1 MAHRAKD
8 APSPSRLHLSAD
20 AGDACLCLHEGMGGA
35 EVSRL
40 RGWVRR
46 RRGPADALIY
56 LLIALAAGAL
66 GLTVSGAIVPSVFA
80 VASPWWALIPAL
92 AAVAIVLVRDR
103 WPILA
108 LLAATVV
115 MAVDIFVFGGLVPL
129 IVAVDV
135 LYVAT
140 RESVH
145 RRRILVGMIAVVAVM
160 AVAAGWVTGE
170 ARATFLVALQLGALG
185 GLGYWYGTAVA
196 QSREL
201 VALHRQQA
209 EDARREGER
218 QRDAAVQG
226 ERDGMAREL
235 HDVVAGHVA
244 AMAIRSEAAL
254 SMPPDP
260 DADRAALRA
269 VRDSSREAHDT
280 LRTMIAVLRDGGD
293 RIVAPPGVASIDD
306 LAESARRSGLEVSL
320 ENALDTTLS
329 TPVDHAVAR
338 IVQESLA
345 NCVRHAPGAEV
356 RIRLAEEA
364 GQVSVRVDSGW
375 ASAPPAQLVGNGW
388 GLELL
393 RERAKA
399 LGGRLDAGPRAD
411 GWCVE
416 ARIPAAVQG

>member
-1 MAHRAKD
+1 
-8 APSPSRLHLSAD
+8 
-20 AGDACLCLHEGMGGA
+20 MGEE

-46 RRGPADALIY
+46 HRGPADALIY

-80 VASPWWALIPAL
+80 AASPWWALIPAL
-92 AAVAIVLVRDR
+92 AAVALVLVRDR
-103 WPILA
+103 WPIPA
-108 LLAATVV
+108 LIAAAMV
-115 MAVDIFVFGGLVPL
+115 MAVDVFVFGGLVPL

-140 RESVH
+140 RETE
-145 RRRILVGMIAVVAVM
+145 RRRPILVGTVSVVAVM
-160 AVAAGWVTGE
+160 AIAAGWITGD
-170 ARATFLVALQLGALG
+170 ARAAFLVALQLGALG

-201 VALHRQQA
+201 IALHRRQA
-209 EDARREGER
+209 EDARREGAR

-226 ERDGMAREL
+226 ERDAMAREL

-280 LRTMIAVLRDGGD
+280 LRTMIAVLRDGGAQ
-293 RIVAPPGVASIDD
+293 IAAPAGVASIDD
-306 LAESARRSGLEVSL
+306 LAEAARRSGLEVSL
-320 ENALDTTLS
+320 ENDLDADLS
-329 TPVDHAVAR
+329 TPVDQAVAR

-356 RIRLAEEA
+356 RIRLVEEA
-364 GQVSVRVDSGW
+364 GEVSVRVDSRG
-375 ASAPPAQLVGNGW
+375 ASAPLARLVGNGW

-411 GWCVE
+411 GWRVE
-416 ARIPAAVQG
+416 ARIPAAVPG

>member
-1 MAHRAKD
+1 
-8 APSPSRLHLSAD
+8 
-20 AGDACLCLHEGMGGA
+20 MGEA

-40 RGWVRR
+40 RDWVRR
-46 RRGPADALIY
+46 HRGPADALIY

-80 VASPWWALIPAL
+80 AASPWWALIPAL
-92 AAVAIVLVRDR
+92 AAVALVLVRDR
-103 WPILA
+103 WPIPA
-108 LLAATVV
+108 LIAAATV
-115 MAVDIFVFGGLVPL
+115 MAVDVFAFGGLVPL

-135 LYVAT
+135 LYVAA
-140 RESVH
+140 RETEH
-145 RRRILVGMIAVVAVM
+145 RRRILLGMIAVVAVM
-160 AVAAGWVTGE
+160 AIAAGWITGD
-170 ARATFLVALQLGALG
+170 ARAAFLVALQLGALG

-209 EDARREGER
+209 EDARHEGAR
-218 QRDAAVQG
+218 QRDAAVQR
-226 ERDGMAREL
+226 ERDAMAREL

-244 AMAIRSEAAL
+244 AMAIRSEAVL

-280 LRTMIAVLRDGGD
+280 LRTMIAVLRDGGTQ
-293 RIVAPPGVASIDD
+293 IAAPAGVASIDD
-306 LAESARRSGLEVSL
+306 LAEAARRSGLEVSL
-320 ENALDTTLS
+320 ENDLAADLS
-329 TPVDHAVAR
+329 TPVDQAVAR

-356 RIRLAEEA
+356 RIRLVEES
-364 GQVSVRVDSGW
+364 GEVSVRVDSRG

-411 GWCVE
+411 GWRVE
-416 ARIPAAVQG
+416 ARIPAAVPA

>member
-1 MAHRAKD
+1 MGE
-8 APSPSRLHLSAD
+8 AD
-20 AGDACLCLHEGMGGA
+20 I
-35 EVSRL
+35 SRL
-40 RGWVRR
+40 RGWARR
-46 RRGPADALIY
+46 HRGPADALIY
-56 LLIALAAGAL
+56 LLIAVAAGAL

-80 VASPWWALIPAL
+80 AASPWWTLIPAL

-103 WPILA
+103 WPIPA
-108 LLAATVV
+108 LIAATMV
-115 MAVDIFVFGGLVPL
+115 MAVDVFVFGGLVPL

-140 RESVH
+140 RETE
-145 RRRILVGMIAVVAVM
+145 RRHRILVGVIAVVAVV
-160 AVAAGWVTGE
+160 AIAAGWITGD

-218 QRDAAVQG
+218 ERDAAVQG
-226 ERDGMAREL
+226 ERDAMAREL

-254 SMPPDP
+254 STPPAL

-280 LRTMIAVLRDGGD
+280 LRTMIAVLRDGGAQ
-293 RIVAPPGVASIDD
+293 IAAPVGVASVDD
-306 LAESARRSGLEVSL
+306 LAQSARRSGLEVSL
-320 ENALDTTLS
+320 ENELDTDLS
-329 TPVDHAVAR
+329 TPVDQTVAR

-356 RIRLAEEA
+356 RIRLVKESGEVA
-364 GQVSVRVDSGW
+364 VRVDSRG
-375 ASAPPAQLVGNGW
+375 ASAPPARLVGNGW

-399 LGGRLDAGPRAD
+399 LGGWLEAGPRRD
-411 GWCVE
+411 GWRVE
-416 ARIPAAVQG
+416 ARIPAGVPG

>member
-1 MAHRAKD
+1 
-8 APSPSRLHLSAD
+8 
-20 AGDACLCLHEGMGGA
+20 MGEA
-35 EVSRL
+35 EVFRL
-40 RGWVRR
+40 REWVRR
-46 RRGPADALIY
+46 HRGPADALIY

-80 VASPWWALIPAL
+80 AASAWWALIPAL
-92 AAVAIVLVRDR
+92 TAVALVLVRDR
-103 WPILA
+103 WPIPVLI
-108 LLAATVV
+108 AAAMV
-115 MAVDIFVFGGLVPL
+115 MAVDVFVFGGLVPL

-135 LYVAT
+135 LYLAT
-140 RESVH
+140 RETEH
-145 RRRILVGMIAVVAVM
+145 RRGILAGTVSVVAVM
-160 AVAAGWVTGE
+160 SIAAGWITGD
-170 ARATFLVALQLGALG
+170 ARAAFLVALQLGALA

-209 EDARREGER
+209 EDARHEGAR

-226 ERDGMAREL
+226 ERDAMAREL

-280 LRTMIAVLRDGGD
+280 LRTMIAVLRDGGTQ
-293 RIVAPPGVASIDD
+293 IAAPAGVASIDD
-306 LAESARRSGLEVSL
+306 LAEAARRSGLEVSL
-320 ENALDTTLS
+320 ENDLAADLS
-329 TPVDHAVAR
+329 TPVDQAVAR

-356 RIRLAEEA
+356 RIRLVEES
-364 GQVSVRVDSGW
+364 GEVSVRVDSRG
-375 ASAPPAQLVGNGW
+375 ASAPPARLVGNGW

-416 ARIPAAVQG
+416 ARIPAAVSG

>member
-1 MAHRAKD
+1 
-8 APSPSRLHLSAD
+8 
-20 AGDACLCLHEGMGGA
+20 MGEA
-35 EVSRL
+35 QVSRL

-46 RRGPADALIY
+46 HRGVADALIY

-80 VASPWWALIPAL
+80 AASPWWALIPAL
-92 AAVAIVLVRDR
+92 AAVALVLVRDR
-103 WPILA
+103 WPIPA
-108 LLAATVV
+108 LIAAATV
-115 MAVDIFVFGGLVPL
+115 MAVDVFAFGGLVPL

-140 RESVH
+140 RETEH
-145 RRRILVGMIAVVAVM
+145 RRRILLGMIAVVAVM
-160 AVAAGWVTGE
+160 AIAAGWITGD
-170 ARATFLVALQLGALG
+170 ARAAFLVALQLGALG

-209 EDARREGER
+209 EDARHEGAR
-218 QRDAAVQG
+218 QRDAAVQR
-226 ERDGMAREL
+226 ERDAMAREL

-254 SMPPDP
+254 STPPAP

-280 LRTMIAVLRDGGD
+280 LRTMIAVLRDGGTQ
-293 RIVAPPGVASIDD
+293 IAAPAGVASIDD
-306 LAESARRSGLEVSL
+306 LAEAARRSGLAVAI
-320 ENALDTTLS
+320 ENELAADLS
-329 TPVDHAVAR
+329 TPVDQAVAR

-356 RIRLAEEA
+356 RIRLVEES
-364 GQVSVRVDSGW
+364 GEVSVRVDSRG

-411 GWCVE
+411 GWRVE
-416 ARIPAAVQG
+416 ARIPAAVPA

>member
-1 MAHRAKD
+1 
-8 APSPSRLHLSAD
+8 
-20 AGDACLCLHEGMGGA
+20 MGGA
-35 EVSRL
+35 EGAGL

-46 RRGPADALIY
+46 HRGSADALIY

-66 GLTVSGAIVPSVFA
+66 GLTVSGAMVPSVFA
-80 VASPWWALIPAL
+80 AASPWWALIPAL

-103 WPILA
+103 WPIPA
-108 LLAATVV
+108 LVAATAV
-115 MAVDIFVFGGLVPL
+115 MAADVFVFGGLVPL

-140 RESVH
+140 RESGY
-145 RRRILVGMIAVVAVM
+145 RRRILVGIVSVVAVV
-160 AVAAGWVTGE
+160 AVAAGWVTGD
-170 ARATFLVALQLGALG
+170 ARASFLVALQLGALG

-201 VALHRQQA
+201 VALHRRQA
-209 EDARREGER
+209 EEARREGTR

-226 ERDGMAREL
+226 ERDAMAREL

-254 SMPPDP
+254 SMPPDA

-280 LRTMIAVLRDGGD
+280 LRTMIAVLRDGGTQ
-293 RIVAPPGVASIDD
+293 IAAPAGVASIDD
-306 LAESARRSGLEVSL
+306 LAEAARRSGLVVSL
-320 ENALDTTLS
+320 ENGLDADLT
-329 TPVDHAVAR
+329 TPVDQAVAR

-356 RIRLAEEA
+356 RIRLSEEA
-364 GQVSVRVDSGW
+364 GQVSVRVDSRR

-416 ARIPAAVQG
+416 ALIPAAVPG

>member
-1 MAHRAKD
+1 MGEA
-8 APSPSRLHLSAD
+8 
-20 AGDACLCLHEGMGGA
+20 EG
-35 EVSRL
+35 SRL
-40 RGWVRR
+40 RDWVRR
-46 RRGPADALIY
+46 HRASADALIY

-66 GLTVSGAIVPSVFA
+66 GLTVSGAIVPSAFA
-80 VASPWWALIPAL
+80 AASPWWTLIPAL
-92 AAVAIVLVRDR
+92 AAVVVVLARDR
-103 WPILA
+103 WPIPA
-108 LLAATVV
+108 LIAAVV
-115 MAVDIFVFGGLVPL
+115 IMAVDVFVFGGLVPL

-140 RESVH
+140 RETER

-160 AVAAGWVTGE
+160 AVAAGWITAD
-170 ARATFLVALQLGALG
+170 ARASFLVALQLGALG

-218 QRDAAVQG
+218 DRDAAVQG
-226 ERDGMAREL
+226 ERDAMAREL

-254 SMPPDP
+254 SMPPEP

-280 LRTMIAVLRDGGD
+280 LRTMIAVLRDGGAQ
-293 RIVAPPGVASIDD
+293 IAAPAGVASIDE
-306 LAESARRSGLEVSL
+306 LAEAARRAGLEVSL
-320 ENALDTTLS
+320 ENELDTALS
-329 TPVDHAVAR
+329 TPADQAVAR

-356 RIRLAEEA
+356 RIRLVKESGE
-364 GQVSVRVDSGW
+364 VTVRVDSRG
-375 ASAPPAQLVGNGW
+375 ASAPPARLAGNGW

-393 RERAKA
+393 RERARA
-399 LGGRLDAGPRAD
+399 LGGTLDAGPRAD
-411 GWCVE
+411 DGWRVE
-416 ARIPAAVQG
+416 ARIPAVVQG

>member
-1 MAHRAKD
+1 MGE
-8 APSPSRLHLSAD
+8 AD
-20 AGDACLCLHEGMGGA
+20 I
-35 EVSRL
+35 SRL

-46 RRGPADALIY
+46 HRGPADALTY

-80 VASPWWALIPAL
+80 AASPWWTLIPAL
-92 AAVAIVLVRDR
+92 AGVALVLVRDR
-103 WPILA
+103 WPIPA
-108 LLAATVV
+108 LIVAAMV
-115 MAVDIFVFGGLVPL
+115 MAVDVFVFGGLVPL

-140 RESVH
+140 RETE
-145 RRRILVGMIAVVAVM
+145 RRHRILVGTVSVVAVM
-160 AVAAGWVTGE
+160 AIAAGWITGD
-170 ARATFLVALQLGALG
+170 ARAAFLVALQLGALG

-201 VALHRQQA
+201 IALHRRQA
-209 EDARREGER
+209 EDARREGAR

-226 ERDGMAREL
+226 ERDAMAREL

-280 LRTMIAVLRDGGD
+280 LRTMIAVLRDGGTQ
-293 RIVAPPGVASIDD
+293 IAAPAGVASIDD
-306 LAESARRSGLEVSL
+306 LAEAARRSGLEVSL
-320 ENALDTTLS
+320 ENDLGADLS
-329 TPVDHAVAR
+329 TPVNQAVAR

-356 RIRLAEEA
+356 RIRLVKDSGEVA
-364 GQVSVRVDSGW
+364 VRVDSRG
-375 ASAPPAQLVGNGW
+375 ASAPPARLVGNGW

-399 LGGRLDAGPRAD
+399 LGGCLEAGPRGD
-411 GWCVE
+411 GWRVE
-416 ARIPAAVQG
+416 ARIPAAVPG

>member
-1 MAHRAKD
+1 
-8 APSPSRLHLSAD
+8 
-20 AGDACLCLHEGMGGA
+20 MGGA
-35 EVSRL
+35 EPSRL

-46 RRGPADALIY
+46 HRGVADALIY

-66 GLTVSGAIVPSVFA
+66 GLTVSGAITPGAFA
-80 VASPWWALIPAL
+80 AASPWWALIPAV
-92 AAVAIVLVRDR
+92 AAVGLVLVRDR
-103 WPILA
+103 WPIPA
-108 LLAATVV
+108 LIAATMV
-115 MAVDIFVFGGLVPL
+115 MAVDVFVFGGLVPL

-140 RESVH
+140 RRSTR
-145 RRRILVGMIAVVAVM
+145 RRRILLAMIVVVAIM
-160 AVAAGWVTGE
+160 AIAAGWITGE
-170 ARATFLVALQLGALG
+170 ARAAFLVALQLGALG

-209 EDARREGER
+209 ADARREGER
-218 QRDAAVQG
+218 QRDAAVRG
-226 ERDGMAREL
+226 ERDAMAREL

-254 SMPPDP
+254 SMAPDP

-280 LRTMIAVLRDGGD
+280 LRTMIAVLRDGGAQ
-293 RIVAPPGVASIDD
+293 IVAPAGVASIDD
-306 LAESARRSGLEVSL
+306 LAEAARRSGLEVSL
-320 ENALDTTLS
+320 ENELDATLS
-329 TPVDHAVAR
+329 TPIDHAVAR

-356 RIRLAEEA
+356 RIRLAEEQGDVA
-364 GQVSVRVDSGW
+364 VRVDSRR
-375 ASAPPAQLVGNGW
+375 AAAPPSELMGSGW

-393 RERAKA
+393 SERAKA
-399 LGGRLDAGPRAD
+399 LGGSLAAGPCED
-411 GWCVE
+411 GWRVE
-416 ARIPAAVQG
+416 ARIPTGVQG